1 MIKKVKT
8 QQLKPGMYIH
18 DLNCGWLKHPFVTNS
33 FKVKDDKAIEKIVS
47 YGIRSVYIDTAK
59 GADVDSAPTEQE
71 VRHEIE
77 RELNDVADKKP
88 EKRYRVSLSEELV
101 KAQQIKQEA
110 KKTIQNIL
118 DDVRFGKQVET
129 DKVECLVDKMLESI
143 LRNPDAL
150 TSLSRLRE
158 VDEYTYVHSMAVCTL
173 MISFG
178 NYLHYDPQVLR
189 EVGIGAML
197 HDIGKMRVP
206 REILTKRRGLSD
218 DEYRQIKEHVVFSRR
233 ILEETKR
240 ISQTSILLASQHHE
254 RVDGTGYP
262 QGLDGRQTSE
272 FGQAAAI
279 ADVYDAMTSKRC
291 YQRKYEPTEVLKR
304 LFEWSEN
311 LYNKDLVQHFIRNV
325 GIYPIGVL
333 VRLESGMLGVV
344 LSHGEKSLLHPVVRV
359 VYDTKKDRAI
369 IPHDVDLSHS
379 ETDRVLCH
387 EVPDRWRI
395 YPERYI

>member
-1 MIKKVKT
+1 
-8 QQLKPGMYIH
+8 MYIH

-33 FKVKDDKAIEKIVS
+33 FKVKDDKVIEKIVS

-59 GADVDSAPTEQE
+59 GSDVDSAPTEQE
-71 VRHEIE
+71 VRHEMQ
-77 RELNDVADKKP
+77 RELNDMADKKN
-88 EKRYRVSLSEELV
+88 EKRYKVSLKEELV
-101 KAQQIKQEA
+101 KAHQIKQEA

-129 DKVECLVDKMLESI
+129 ERVECLVDKMLESI

-150 TSLSRLRE
+150 TSLARLRD

-189 EVGIGAML
+189 EVGMGAML

-206 REILTKRRGLSD
+206 QEILTKRRGLSN

-233 ILEETKR
+233 ILEETKG
-240 ISQTSILLASQHHE
+240 ISKTSILLASQHHE
-254 RVDGTGYP
+254 RIDGTGYP

-291 YQRKYEPTEVLKR
+291 YQRKYEPTEVLKK

-311 LYNKDLVQHFIRNV
+311 LYNKNLVQHFIRNV

-333 VRLESGMLGVV
+333 VRLESGLLGIV
-344 LSHGEKSLLHPVVRV
+344 LNHGEKSLLHPVVRV
-359 VYDTKKDRAI
+359 VYDTNKDRAI

-379 ETDRVLCH
+379 ETDRVVCH
-387 EVPDRWRI
+387 EVPDNWRI

>member
-1 MIKKVKT
+1 MAVTGRRRSKF
-8 QQLKPGMYIH
+8 
-18 DLNCGWLKHPFVTNS
+18 CGPRHS
-33 FKVKDDKAIEKIVS
+33 FYYD
-47 YGIRSVYIDTAK
+47 
-59 GADVDSAPTEQE
+59 QE
-71 VRHEIE
+71 GQ
-77 RELNDVADKKP
+77 DAA
-88 EKRYRVSLSEELV
+88 V
-101 KAQQIKQEA
+101 KA
-110 KKTIQNIL
+110 
-118 DDVRFGKQVET
+118 
-129 DKVECLVDKMLESI
+129 
-143 LRNPDAL
+143 
-150 TSLSRLRE
+150 
-158 VDEYTYVHSMAVCTL
+158 
-173 MISFG
+173 G
-178 NYLHYDPQVLR
+178 N
-189 EVGIGAML
+189 
-197 HDIGKMRVP
+197 
-206 REILTKRRGLSD
+206 
-218 DEYRQIKEHVVFSRR
+218 
-233 ILEETKR
+233 EETKR